1 MDIDFLLQN
10 LRQPTVLVPEIFKC
24 HNSYYD
30 AIKYENEYNPKKHE
44 VNNNAI
50 RSDKTV
56 YLPRV
61 DMSTG
66 EPTGEVYASTIPVT
80 RIALAYQQ
88 LLTNTANAFL
98 TGGNISLKANPQSEA
113 QQAAYDRILEIWQ
126 DEKLDFVNNKIGHA
140 LYSETEVAEIW
151 YTKKTNTTP
160 PSVKLKCNVY
170 SPKSG
175 YKLIPIF
182 DEYGDLI
189 AFARSYTTVSNR
201 LTVHHLDVYTEDK
214 LTRYRKEYGYDWILV
229 PFVPLSDEANQVD
242 SIPLIYGKIP
252 VIYYQIDKPIWE
264 NAQPTI
270 ERQEILKSN
279 HSDQNDYTGSPMLL
293 ATGKIKGFSA
303 KGETGKVL
311 EAEEGADLKFVS
323 DTKAPD
329 SVKLEMENNN
339 DDIFKMTMQAD
350 FHEFTK
356 MSGQLSGPIMDRML
370 TAPHTFAK
378 NMQRGVYGLGI
389 QRRLN
394 FLVSAVCN
402 IYPECKG
409 GEGLRIKADYDLF
422 RIGGDEDKVNM
433 LVSAVQGGIMTV
445 SDAVYQNPLVDDPKK
460 TIEEL
465 GRNTSIVNIT

>member
-24 HNSYYD
+24 HDSYYD
-30 AIKYENEYNPKKHE
+30 SVKHENEYNPKKHK
-44 VNNNAI
+44 VNNTAI
-50 RSDKTV
+50 RKDKIV

-66 EPTGEVYASTIPVT
+66 EPTGEVYSSTIPVT

-88 LLTNTANAFL
+88 LLTNSANAFL
-98 TGGNISLKANPQSEA
+98 TGGNISLKANPNGTAE
-113 QQAAYDRILEIWQ
+113 QAAYDKIMQIWQ

-140 LYSETEVAEIW
+140 LYSETEVTEIW
-151 YTKKTNTTP
+151 YTKKAGTE
-160 PSVKLKCNVY
+160 VKLKCNVY
-170 SPKSG
+170 SPKAG

-182 DEYGDLI
+182 DEYDDLI
-189 AFARSYTTVSNR
+189 AFARSYATVNKK
-201 LTVHHLDVYTEDK
+201 LTVNHLDVYTDDK
-214 LTRYRKEYGYDWILV
+214 LTRYRKEYNGDWFLV
-229 PFVPLSDEANQVD
+229 PFAPLADGVNQVD

-293 ATGKIKGFSA
+293 ATGTIKGFSA

-339 DDIFKMTMQAD
+339 NDIFGMTMQAD
-350 FHEFTK
+350 LSQASMQK
-356 MSGQLSGPIMDRML
+356 ISGQLSGPIMDRML
-370 TAPHTFAK
+370 IAPHTFAK

-394 FLVSAVCN
+394 FLISAVCA

-409 GEGLRIKADYDLF
+409 GERLRIKADYDLF
-422 RIGGDEDKVNM
+422 RIGGDNDKIDM
-433 LVSAVQGGIMTV
+433 LVKAVDGGIMTV

-460 TIEEL
+460 TVEEL
-465 GRNTSIVNIT
+465 ENKTPTV